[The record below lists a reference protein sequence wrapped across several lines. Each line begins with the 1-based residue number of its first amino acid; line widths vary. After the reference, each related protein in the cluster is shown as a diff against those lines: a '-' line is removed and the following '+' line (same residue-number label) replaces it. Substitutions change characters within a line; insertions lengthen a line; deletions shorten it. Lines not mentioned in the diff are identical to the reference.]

1 MRITPMDI
9 RQQQFTVRMFRGF
22 DVQEVDTFLED
33 LAGDYEAMLKE
44 NTLLKEHLQAAEER
58 TRGLEQRER
67 MLQETLVTT
76 QRMVE
81 EMKDNARREAQ
92 LVIKEAE
99 MQGEKTIE
107 AARTAEAAIQAADQ
121 PAQAHA
127 AAARRIPASHRGHV
141 PAPAGPGSRG
151 RCEPERVGPEGAA
164 PPSGGRRAPFG
175 ALLPASPK
183 MDCAGGARAR
193 MGPNYRAASSCCRCG
208 SSRRRGAM
216 KSWNSR
222 MGGSAFG

>member
-107 AARTAEAAIQAADQ
+107 AARTAEGAIQAQISQLKRTRRQLAESLRATVDMYQRLLDQDLEADANQ
-121 PAQAHA
+121 GDGRPGGGLSLGGGLRPPA
-127 AAARRIPASHRGHV
+127 
-141 PAPAGPGSRG
+141 
-151 RCEPERVGPEGAA
+151 EPPPRQRV
-164 PPSGGRRAPFG
+164 
-175 ALLPASPK
+175 
-183 MDCAGGARAR
+183 ARAEPALEPDR
-193 MGPNYRAASSCCRCG
+193 TIG
-208 SSRRRGAM
+208 
-216 KSWNSR
+216 
-222 MGGSAFG
+222 